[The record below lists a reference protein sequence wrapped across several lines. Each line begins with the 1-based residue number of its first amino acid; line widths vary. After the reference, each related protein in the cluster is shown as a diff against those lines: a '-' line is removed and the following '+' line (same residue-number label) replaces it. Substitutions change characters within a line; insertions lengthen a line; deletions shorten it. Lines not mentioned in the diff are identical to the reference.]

1 MLLPRQ
7 FSSVVRK
14 DANLCRSNSL
24 DSRARNEAEIRCQ
37 NFVGKG
43 RPSHIPHQRADQQK
57 KPSSI
62 FQTLQIEQSSEK
74 YNHPIAN
81 GGFSSSSTTGGG
93 GSSGIDQPMPAG
105 GAGDDPFDRLF
116 KKSAAASDVASR
128 TNIQNSDFGG
138 SDNNMANSQ
147 AYYCALFFSKIDKA
161 RLK

>member
-147 AYYCALFFSKIDKA
+147 AYFCALFLVKSIK
-161 RLK
+161 LG